1 MRSVGSS
8 ESETD
13 RAIRVLVVDDHQ
25 TFADLLALALDGQPA
40 LTCVGHARTA
50 ADALRLVDQLRPD
63 VVLMDVGLPD
73 LDGIAATELLHRR
86 HPDVRVVVLTARTEP
101 ALLGQAMAAGAVG
114 FLAKD
119 GALGD
124 VLHALRAAHHGTTTV
139 SAHLLT
145 GLLATARSQAAQDA
159 APGGLTG
166 REYEV
171 LRLMS
176 QGQDVRA
183 IARALGITPH
193 TCRGYVK
200 RLLAKLDAH
209 SQLEAVAIAT
219 RRGLLP
225 PADAV

>member
-1 MRSVGSS
+1 MWSVGSS
-8 ESETD
+8 EPEPD

-25 TFADLLALALDGQPA
+25 TFADLLALALDGQSA
-40 LTCVGHARTA
+40 LTCVGRARTA
-50 ADALRLVDQLRPD
+50 ADALRLVDELRPD

-73 LDGIAATELLHRR
+73 LDGIAATERLHRR

-119 GALGD
+119 GALND
-124 VLHALRAAHHGTTTV
+124 VLHALRAAHYGTTTV

-145 GLLATARSQAAQDA
+145 GLLATAPAQAPQAA

-183 IARALGITPH
+183 VARALGMTPH
-193 TCRGYVK
+193 TCRGHVK

-225 PADAV
+225 PSGSA